1 MFWLQIDE
9 TKTKKQLKQENE
21 KKEKIENQN
30 DFCKFLGLVNNKTLK
45 KTPMSQLKCEFPL
58 NSICK
63 VNNESDEEVRN

>member
-21 KKEKIENQN
+21 KKEKIKNQN
-30 DFCKFLGLVNNKTLK
+30 DFCKFLGLINNKTLK
-45 KTPMSQLKCEFPL
+45 NTSMSQLKCEFPL

-63 VNNESDEEVRN
+63 VNNESNEEVRN